1 MPAPWKT
8 LIIIKKSNAIHHHG
22 TNLATTGVHMNMSM
36 VLKKSIGNVL
46 ADGFFLSI
54 NGSQKYIS

>member
-1 MPAPWKT
+1 MPAQWKT

-46 ADGFFLSI
+46 C
-54 NGSQKYIS
+54 